1 MSIETHALTFIDPD
15 CGKPS
20 FHVNRIPV
28 VGELVLAENFEWL
41 DGVPAMPG
49 EKFVCGGCGRGFVSN
64 VYGYVDYR
72 LTFEENYQPRVG
84 PDEEVAA

>member
-20 FHVNRIPV
+20 FHTKRLPV
-28 VGELVLAENFEWL
+28 SGEIVFAENFEWL
-41 DGVPAMPG
+41 NGEGAKPG
-49 EKFVCGGCGRGFVSN
+49 EAFVCGGCGRGFHISAL
-64 VYGYVDYR
+64 GYVDYR

-84 PDEEVAA
+84 PDEGVSA